1 VLSDDGVIDVL
12 LADDQTLV
20 RDGFRALID
29 REPDMR
35 VVAEAPDGVEAI
47 ALTRRH
53 RPDVVLMDIRM
64 PHIDGLTATARVLAL
79 PQPPRV
85 LVLTTFDRNEWVY
98 DALRAGASG
107 FLLKDVRA
115 GQLTDAIRTV
125 AAGEALLAPSI
136 TRRLIEQFVAR
147 QPAGRAQPAPGVL
160 TEREAEVLRLLAA
173 GLSNTEIADRLV
185 IGHSTVKTH
194 VTRLLTKLDLRDR
207 AQAVVFAYETG
218 FVQAGDSTRS

>member
-1 VLSDDGVIDVL
+1 MRDDGAIDVL

-35 VVAEAPDGVEAI
+35 VVAEAADGVEAI

-53 RPDVVLMDIRM
+53 SPDVVLMDIRM
-64 PHIDGLTATARVLAL
+64 PHIDGLTATTRVLAL

-107 FLLKDVRA
+107 FLLKDVRG

-125 AAGEALLAPSI
+125 AAGESLLAPSI

-147 QPAGRAQPAPGVL
+147 QPAARPQPPPGVL

-173 GLSNTEIADRLV
+173 GLSNAEIADRLV

-207 AQAVVFAYETG
+207 AQAVVYAYETG
-218 FVQAGDSTRS
+218 FVQAGGPSPA

>member
-1 VLSDDGVIDVL
+1 MRDDGVIDVL

-29 REPDMR
+29 REPDMH
-35 VVAEAPDGVEAI
+35 VVAEAADGVEAI
-47 ALTRRH
+47 ELTRRH
-53 RPDVVLMDIRM
+53 HPDVVLMDIRM
-64 PHIDGLTATARVLAL
+64 PHIDGLTATTRVLAL

-107 FLLKDVRA
+107 FLLKDVRG
-115 GQLTDAIRTV
+115 GQLTGAIRTV
-125 AAGEALLAPSI
+125 AAGESLLAPSI
-136 TRRLIEQFVAR
+136 TRRLIEQFVAQR
-147 QPAGRAQPAPGVL
+147 PPSRPQPAPGVL

-173 GLSNTEIADRLV
+173 GLSNAEIADHLV

-218 FVQAGDSTRS
+218 FVRAGGSS

>member
-1 VLSDDGVIDVL
+1 MGDGGAIDVL

-35 VVAEAPDGVEAI
+35 VVAEAADGVEAI

-64 PHIDGLTATARVLAL
+64 PNIDGLTATARVLAL
-79 PQPPRV
+79 PDPPRV

-107 FLLKDVRA
+107 FLLKDVRS
-115 GQLTDAIRTV
+115 GQLTDAVRTV
-125 AAGEALLAPSI
+125 AAGESLLAPSI

-147 QPAGRAQPAPGVL
+147 QSPGRPQPAPGVL
-160 TEREAEVLRLLAA
+160 TDREAEVLRLLAA
-173 GLSNTEIADRLV
+173 GLSNAEIAERLV

-194 VTRLLTKLDLRDR
+194 VTRLLTKLGLRDR

-218 FVQAGDSTRS
+218 FVQARDR

>member
-1 VLSDDGVIDVL
+1 MLSEDGAIDVL
-12 LADDQTLV
+12 LADDQALV

-35 VVAEAPDGVEAI
+35 VVAEAADGVEAI

-64 PHIDGLTATARVLAL
+64 PHVDGLTATARVLAL

-107 FLLKDVRA
+107 FLLKDVR
-115 GQLTDAIRTV
+115 GKQLTDAIRTV
-125 AAGEALLAPSI
+125 AAGEALLDPSI

-147 QPAGRAQPAPGVL
+147 QPPGRPAPAPGVL

-173 GLSNTEIADRLV
+173 GLSNAEIADRLV

-218 FVQAGDSTRS
+218 FVQAGGSS